1 MKHKL
6 VFVVGPTAS
15 GKTDLAIKI
24 AKQLNC
30 EIISA
35 DSRQF
40 YKALPIG
47 TAMPSEEELSQV
59 AHHFIGHL
67 ELNELWSAQKFAD
80 EALKLIK
87 KDPAKPWV
95 IVGGSGFYLHAL
107 EYQLDDIPKAPDA
120 IREQLNQELQEQG
133 LQALVSELEQVDPK
147 SYRVIDTQNPQRVIR
162 ALEVYRHTQ
171 KPFSEFKGKEKPR
184 PEFEIFKIG
193 IQHPREALYQRINER
208 VVKMLGQGLI
218 EEVKAALPFRRF
230 NSLNTVGYKELLSY
244 FDGEISLETA
254 IEEIKKNTRRFAK
267 RQVTW
272 NNRYKDIHWVPSNYS
287 MDSIITS
294 VKNNL
299 KLP

>member
-15 GKTDLAIKI
+15 GKTALAIKI
-24 AKQLNC
+24 AKQLGC

-47 TAMPSEEELSQV
+47 TAMPSKEELSEV
-59 AHHFIGHL
+59 PHHFIGHL

-80 EALKLIK
+80 EAIKLIK
-87 KDPAKPWV
+87 KEPQKPWV
-95 IVGGSGFYLHAL
+95 VVGGSGFYLHAL
-107 EYQLDDIPKAPDA
+107 EYKLDDIPKAPDH
-120 IREQLNQELQEQG
+120 IREQLNQELQEVG
-133 LQALVSELEQVDPK
+133 LQALTKELEQVDPK
-147 SYRVIDTQNPQRVIR
+147 SFKVMDVQNPQRVIR

-171 KPFSEFKGKEKPR
+171 IPFSEFKGKEKPR
-184 PEFEIFKIG
+184 AEFEIFKIG

-208 VVKMLGQGLI
+208 VQSMLAQGLI
-218 EEVKAALPFRRF
+218 EEVKTALPYRHF
-230 NSLNTVGYKELLSY
+230 NSLNTVGYKELISY
-244 FDGEISLETA
+244 FDGDINLETA

-267 RQVTW
+267 RQITW
-272 NNRYKDIHWVPSNYS
+272 NNRYKDINWVPSNYT